1 MPELS
6 DYELRQINESIEE
19 INEVLSDIENLSNK
33 NSFDYS
39 RLQRKI
45 KQYSYDANQS
55 QKYVE
60 RSIRELT
67 NGSGIFFRKEGIN
80 DLFSKNFDL
89 LNNKINELNSNYR
102 KKFDE
107 LFSNIGKLT
116 DLDIYNNIS
125 LDDDLDL
132 FVFPIVNENDND
144 EVEKEN
150 IADIVDET
158 EANDNKLIEEN
169 YETNA
174 AVTYEETSNQQDLV
188 SNIDKIL
195 ASDTTEKDIPK
206 KKIIIRKNTPLDND
220 KIKQLFIE
228 RHLRYNLNLSQLNEG
243 IKFAGNNVDKNKILL
258 GAMYAKYKD
267 DLANKD
273 FFYILNDTDLLLEF
287 LEDSKDESLDLLFG
301 KFFLLI
307 SGWSMA
313 HSHYLSRDSF
323 DKLTID
329 PRLSTR
335 KIVELNTTLQYDELT
350 LMHKFENSKYTL
362 LLSNALKESF
372 YDVPTAAKIMIVSYK
387 HPNDFI
393 KCSDLGFKRIN

>member
-19 INEVLSDIENLSNK
+19 INEVLNDIENLTSK

-39 RLQRKI
+39 RLYRKI
-45 KQYSYDANQS
+45 KQYSDDANQS

-60 RSIRELT
+60 RAIRELT

-80 DLFSKNFDL
+80 DLFSKNVDL
-89 LNNKINELNSNYR
+89 LNSKINELNSNYR

-107 LFSNIGKLT
+107 LFSNIGKLS
-116 DLDIYNNIS
+116 DIDISNSIS
-125 LDDDLDL
+125 LSDDHDL
-132 FVFPIVNENDND
+132 FVFPIVNENENVED
-144 EVEKEN
+144 EKDDV
-150 IADIVDET
+150 ADIVDET
-158 EANDNKLIEEN
+158 INNKALLEEN
-169 YETNA
+169 DESNKV
-174 AVTYEETSNQQDLV
+174 VTYEERSYQQNLI
-188 SNIDKIL
+188 SNIDEIL
-195 ASDTTEKDIPK
+195 ANETTEKDIPK

-220 KIKQLFIE
+220 EIKQLFIN
-228 RHLRYNLNLSQLNEG
+228 RHFMYNLNLSQLNEG
-243 IKFAGNNVDKNKILL
+243 IKFAGNSVDKNKILL

-273 FFYILNDTDLLLEF
+273 FFDILNDTDLLLEF
-287 LEDSKDESLDLLFG
+287 LEDNKDESLDLLFG
-301 KFFLLI
+301 KFFLLV

-350 LMHKFENSKYTL
+350 LIHKFENSKYTL
-362 LLSNALKESF
+362 LLSNTLKESF
-372 YDVPTAAKIMIVSYK
+372 YDVPTAAKIMMVSYK
-387 HPNDFI
+387 HPDDFI

>member
-19 INEVLSDIENLSNK
+19 INEVLSDIEKLSNK

-60 RSIRELT
+60 KSIRELT

-125 LDDDLDL
+125 LDDDHDL
-132 FVFPIVNENDND
+132 FVFPIVNENDNG

-150 IADIVDET
+150 IADIVDKTET
-158 EANDNKLIEEN
+158 INNKLLEEN

-174 AVTYEETSNQQDLV
+174 AVTYDETSNQQDLV
-188 SNIDKIL
+188 SNIDEIL

-220 KIKQLFIE
+220 KICRE
-228 RHLRYNLNLSQLNEG
+228 
-243 IKFAGNNVDKNKILL
+243 
-258 GAMYAKYKD
+258 
-267 DLANKD
+267 
-273 FFYILNDTDLLLEF
+273 
-287 LEDSKDESLDLLFG
+287 
-301 KFFLLI
+301 
-307 SGWSMA
+307 
-313 HSHYLSRDSF
+313 
-323 DKLTID
+323 
-329 PRLSTR
+329 
-335 KIVELNTTLQYDELT
+335 
-350 LMHKFENSKYTL
+350 
-362 LLSNALKESF
+362 
-372 YDVPTAAKIMIVSYK
+372 
-387 HPNDFI
+387 
-393 KCSDLGFKRIN
+393 